1 MKILSACSALL
12 SVAAVNSGAKAI
24 TAEALRTQ
32 RLSRVR
38 ILWLKT
44 ELLHPV
50 DKGGKIRT
58 YNMLKALKRN
68 HRITY
73 LTLDDGTANDEARAL
88 ASEYCDELVCVPH
101 RRREK
106 FTTGFYFEL
115 MLNLAS
121 NLPYAIKKYESP
133 EMRREIEKR
142 ISGFDVL
149 VCDFLAPAV
158 NVPRDL
164 DCATVLFQH
173 NVEAMIWKRH
183 HEVQTNPAKKTYL
196 LRQWRK
202 MFDFEARTCPRFDCV
217 VAVSRE
223 DREMMQQQYGV
234 ENVYDVPTGVD
245 TDFFRPSAERQP
257 AGAHKPHNLVFTG
270 SMDWLPNEDAI
281 RYFTDTVMPRIKQ
294 TVPDVTLTVVG
305 RDPYPAL
312 VELSKRDP
320 SVIVT
325 GRVED
330 VRPYM
335 EEAAVYIV
343 PLRIGGGT
351 RLKIYE
357 AMAMQKAIVST
368 SIGAEGLPVT
378 DGNEI
383 VLADTPESFANAVVR
398 LLQDRGLADAIGK
411 QAAARVRAEFGW
423 DTVGDSFAAICEG
436 AMDHKK
442 AQRAQEA
449 EMSLP

>member
-1 MKILSACSALL
+1 M
-12 SVAAVNSGAKAI
+12 
-24 TAEALRTQ
+24 
-32 RLSRVR
+32 R

-68 HRITY
+68 CRITY
-73 LTLDDGTANDEARAL
+73 LTLDDGTADKQAREL
-88 ASEYCDELVCVPH
+88 AREYCHELVCVPH

-106 FTTGFYFEL
+106 FTAGFYVEL
-115 MLNLAS
+115 ALNLAS
-121 NLPYAIKKYESP
+121 DLPYAIKKYESA
-133 EMRREIEKR
+133 EMRREIENR
-142 ISGFDVL
+142 LGSFDVL
-149 VCDFLAPAV
+149 ICDFLAPAV

-183 HEVQTNPAKKTYL
+183 YEVQTNPAKKRYL
-196 LRQWRK
+196 FRQWRK
-202 MFDFEARTCPRFDCV
+202 MFDFEAKACPQFDCV

-223 DREMMQQQYGV
+223 DSEMMQEQYGV
-234 ENVYDVPTGVD
+234 TNVYDVPTGVD
-245 TDFFRPSAERQP
+245 TDFFRPSGQRVR
-257 AGAHKPHNLVFTG
+257 KPHHLVFTG

-281 RYFTDTVMPRIKQ
+281 RYFTEEIMPRIKQ
-294 TVPDVTLTVVG
+294 AVPDVTLTVVG

-312 VELSKRDP
+312 LELSKRDP

-335 EEAAVYIV
+335 EEASVYIV

-357 AMAMQKAIVST
+357 GMAMEKPIVST

-378 DGNEI
+378 NGQEI
-383 VLADTPESFANAVVR
+383 VLADTPDSFADSVIN
-398 LLQDRGLADAIGK
+398 LLQDQNLANKIG
-411 QAAARVRAEFGW
+411 QEAAARVRAEFGW
-423 DTVGDSFAAICEG
+423 ESVSDCFAAIC
-436 AMDHKK
+436 D
-442 AQRAQEA
+442 RAIRTTQIGELIA
-449 EMSLP
+449 SET

>member
-1 MKILSACSALL
+1 M
-12 SVAAVNSGAKAI
+12 
-24 TAEALRTQ
+24 
-32 RLSRVR
+32 R

-68 HRITY
+68 CRITY
-73 LTLDDGTANDEARAL
+73 LTLDDGTADDKAREL
-88 ASEYCDELVCVPH
+88 ASEYCNELVCVPH

-106 FTTGFYFEL
+106 FTAGFYVEL
-115 MLNLAS
+115 VLNLAS
-121 NLPYAIKKYESP
+121 DLPYAIKKYESA
-133 EMRREIEKR
+133 EMRQEIEKR
-142 ISGFDVL
+142 VGQFDVL

-164 DCATVLFQH
+164 DTATVLFQH

-183 HEVQTNPAKKTYL
+183 YEVQTNAAKKRYL
-196 LRQWRK
+196 FRQWRK
-202 MFDFEARTCPRFDCV
+202 MVDFEAKACPRFDCV

-223 DREMMQQQYGV
+223 DRDTMQQEYGV
-234 ENVYDVPTGVD
+234 KNVYDVPTGVD
-245 TDFFRPSAERQP
+245 TAFFQPSGNVER
-257 AGAHKPHNLVFTG
+257 KPHNLVFTG

-281 RYFTDTVMPRIKQ
+281 RYFTETVMPRIKQ
-294 TVPDVTLTVVG
+294 RVPDVTLTIVG

-312 VELSKRDP
+312 LELSKRDP

-335 EEAAVYIV
+335 EAASVYIV

-357 AMAMQKAIVST
+357 GMAMEKPIVST

-378 DGNEI
+378 NGEEI
-383 VLADTPESFANAVVR
+383 VLADTPEAFADAVIK
-398 LLQDRGLADAIGK
+398 LLQDQTLADEIG
-411 QAAARVRAEFGW
+411 QRAATRVRREFGW
-423 DTVGDSFAAICEG
+423 ESVSDSFASICDQAIS
-436 AMDHKK
+436 HKE
-442 AQRAQEA
+442 AQKTQDETVTT
-449 EMSLP
+449 